1 MLVQAI
7 VKLCHV
13 DNIKLE
19 KILILCGQGTE
30 SESVLG
36 NAMQIYDLLKN
47 KVHPKKNIYM
57 KKMYHSERL

>member
-7 VKLCHV
+7 VKPCHD

-47 KVHPKKNIYM
+47 EVHPKKKYM